1 MAQEFFQN
9 TNIIIKSPWPWQF
22 ISQATDQLH
31 IYLEQSGDHTPVAE
45 MQFIKKVTE
54 GLWRLTC

>member
-54 GLWRLTC
+54 GL